1 MANYKINL
9 SEPAENDLR
18 NIVRYISTQ
27 LSAPMTALEMMN
39 TIEEAIASLAGM
51 PQKCPLVTDERL
63 AILGYRKLLIK
74 NYIVFFTI
82 DEKSR
87 LVDVERILYARRDW
101 RNIL

>member
-1 MANYKINL
+1 MANYKTDL

-51 PQKCPLVTDERL
+51 PQKCTLVTDERL
-63 AILGYRKLLIK
+63 AIMGYRKQIGRA
-74 NYIVFFTI
+74 
-82 DEKSR
+82 SCR
-87 LVDVERILYARRDW
+87 ERV
-101 RNIL
+101 